1 MPKTKKDAE
10 SAEERLP
17 ILPLRNSV
25 LFPHAIVPID
35 VGRAKSVKLIEEL
48 SKQESQ
54 VLGVL
59 SQRDPETGDPAW
71 NEMYPVGT
79 VARVLKVIKLDR
91 GGYRV
96 VIHGIVRFSIVRTV
110 TTDPY
115 HQAVIQRLQDNQ
127 SRDIEIDALL
137 GSIFDT
143 LEQVV
148 ALLPNFPRDIV
159 ERLHSSKDPSL
170 ICDLVAANIPI
181 SVEERQNILETLD
194 IKPRLRLTLQFLM
207 RQLEVL
213 KVKKEISSMVQ
224 EEMGK
229 SQREYFLRQQMKA
242 IRDELGESEE
252 DEDDL
257 EELRQKI
264 TDACLPDEV
273 DKVARKQL
281 SRLKQMQ
288 PSSAEYTVVRIYLD
302 WLLELPWVHATEDHL
317 NVAEARAIL
326 EEDHY
331 NLKKVQKRILEYLA
345 VRKLKK
351 DKKGPI
357 LCFVGPPGV
366 GKTSL
371 GKSIARAM
379 GRNFMRIS
387 LGGVRDEAEIRGHRR
402 TYVGALPG
410 RIIQGM
416 KKAGSI
422 NPVFMLDEVDKLGT
436 DFRGDPSSALLE
448 VLDPEQNDSF
458 SDHYVEVPYDLS
470 RVLFIGT
477 ANVKDTIPPP
487 LLDRME
493 VIEIPGYTREEK
505 KKIARQFL
513 IPKQLEEHGL
523 HDYRFEWTE
532 GALDLVVDSYTRE
545 SGVRNLEREVASICR
560 YIAVLVAEDREIPET
575 VDPALVEKVLGP
587 VKYYSEVAEMK
598 GEPGVATGLAWTPTG
613 GDILFI
619 EATRM
624 HGKGK
629 LNLTGQLGDVM
640 KESAQAALSYVHA
653 NAQELGFDDALFEK
667 SEFHIHVPA
676 GAIPKDGPSAGIT
689 MYVAIASLLMGR
701 PVRPDVAMTGEI
713 TLRGMVLQVGG
724 IKEKVLAAHRAGI
737 KHIVMP
743 KRNEKDLKEIPEEI
757 REEMSFSFVQHMSEV
772 LELVLADGSE
782 ERIPGDAPSKD
793 SLPPRPQP
801 AI

>member
-1 MPKTKKDAE
+1 MPKTKKE
-10 SAEERLP
+10 PENAEERLP

-59 SQRDPETGDPAW
+59 SQRDPETSDPAW

-96 VIHGIVRFSIVRTV
+96 VIHGIVRFSTVRTV

-115 HQAVIQRLQDNQ
+115 HQAVIQRLQDSQ

-181 SVEERQNILETLD
+181 SVEERQNILEMLD

-264 TDACLPDEV
+264 TDAGLPEEV

-302 WLLELPWVHATEDHL
+302 WLLELPWTHATQDHL
-317 NVAEARAIL
+317 NVAEARKIL

-345 VRKLKK
+345 VRKLKE

-410 RIIQGM
+410 RIIQCM

-477 ANVKDTIPPP
+477 ANVQDTIPPP

-545 SGVRNLEREVASICR
+545 SGVRNLEREIASICR
-560 YIAVLVAEDREIPET
+560 HIAVLVAEDGKIPET
-575 VDPALVEKVLGP
+575 VDEALVEKVLGP

-619 EATRM
+619 EATKM
-624 HGKGK
+624 LGKAK

-653 NAQELGFDDALFEK
+653 NAKELGFDDEVFEK
-667 SEFHIHVPA
+667 NEFHIHVPA

-701 PVRPDVAMTGEI
+701 SVRPDVAMTGEI

-737 KHIVMP
+737 KRIVMP
-743 KRNEKDLKEIPEEI
+743 KRNEKDLQEIPKEI
-757 REEMSFSFVQHMSEV
+757 REEMSFSFIKHMSDV
-772 LELVLADGSE
+772 LEFVLVDEGE
-782 ERIPGDAPSKD
+782 ERIPGTTPSKD

>member
-1 MPKTKKDAE
+1 MPRSKKDPE
-10 SAEERLP
+10 LSEELLP

-54 VLGVL
+54 ILGIL
-59 SQRDPETGDPAW
+59 SQRDPETTEPAW

-96 VIHGIVRFSIVRTV
+96 VIHGIVRFSITRTV

-115 HQAVIQRLQDNQ
+115 HQAVIQRLQDSQ
-127 SRDIEIDALL
+127 DRDIEIDALL

-181 SVEERQNILETLD
+181 SVEERQTILETLD

-229 SQREYFLRQQMKA
+229 SQREYFLRQQLKA
-242 IRDELGESEE
+242 IREELGESEE

-264 TDACLPDEV
+264 KDAGLPEEV

-302 WLLELPWVHATEDHL
+302 WLLELPWTKSTVDHL
-317 NVAEARAIL
+317 NVAEARKIL
-326 EEDHY
+326 DEDHY
-331 NLKKVQKRILEYLA
+331 DLKKVQKRILEYLA
-345 VRKLKK
+345 VRKLKE

-371 GKSIARAM
+371 GQSIARAM
-379 GRNFMRIS
+379 GRNFIRIS

-458 SDHYVEVPYDLS
+458 SDHYIEVPYDLS

-477 ANVKDTIPPP
+477 ANVRDTIPPP

-505 KKIARQFL
+505 KMIARQFL

-523 HDYRFEWTE
+523 HDYQLRWNED
-532 GALDLVVDSYTRE
+532 ALDLIVDSYTRE
-545 SGVRNLEREVASICR
+545 SGVRNLEREIASICR
-560 YIAVLVAEDREIPET
+560 NIAVLVAEDREVPET
-575 VDPALVEKVLGP
+575 VDTALVEKVLGP

-624 HGKGK
+624 LGKGK
-629 LNLTGQLGDVM
+629 LNLTGQLGQVM
-640 KESAQAALSYVHA
+640 KESAQAALSYVHS
-653 NAQELGFDDALFEK
+653 NAEELDIEDDLFDK
-667 SEFHIHVPA
+667 SDFHIHVPA

-689 MYVAIASLLMGR
+689 MYVAIASLLIGKS
-701 PVRPDVAMTGEI
+701 VRPDVAMTGEI
-713 TLRGMVLQVGG
+713 TLRGMILQVGG

-737 KHIVMP
+737 KRVIMP
-743 KRNEKDLKEIPEEI
+743 RRNEKDLQEIPEEI
-757 REEMSFSFVQHMSEV
+757 RKDMSFSFVQRMSDV
-772 LELVLADGSE
+772 LPLVLVDGSVE
-782 ERIPGDAPSKD
+782 KPVETSGKD
-793 SLPPRPQP
+793 SQPPRPQP
-801 AI
+801 AM

>member
-1 MPKTKKDAE
+1 MSKTKKDSE
-10 SAEERLP
+10 STEERLP

-48 SKQESQ
+48 SKKESQ

-115 HQAVIQRLQDNQ
+115 HQAVIQRLQDGQ

-264 TDACLPDEV
+264 TDAGLPEEV

-302 WLLELPWVHATEDHL
+302 WLLELPWTNATKDHL
-317 NVAEARAIL
+317 NVGEARKIL
-326 EEDHY
+326 DEDHY
-331 NLKKVQKRILEYLA
+331 DLKKVQKRILEYLA
-345 VRKLKK
+345 VRKLKE

-371 GKSIARAM
+371 GRSIARAM

-477 ANVKDTIPPP
+477 ANVRDTIPPP

-532 GALDLVVDSYTRE
+532 SALDLIVDSYTRE

-560 YIAVLVAEDREIPET
+560 NIAVLVAEDREIPET
-575 VDPALVEKVLGP
+575 VDPSIVEKVLGP
-587 VKYYSEVAEMK
+587 VKYYSEVAEME

-619 EATRM
+619 EAMRM

-653 NAQELGFDDALFEK
+653 NADELGFDDDVFET

-737 KHIVMP
+737 KRIVMP

-757 REEMSFSFVQHMSEV
+757 REEMSFSFVQRMSEV
-772 LELVLADGSE
+772 LELVLAEGSE
-782 ERIPGDAPSKD
+782 DRVPGDAPSKD
-793 SLPPRPQP
+793 SQPPRPQP